1 MSCCQN
7 VWVPKYLVVIMSGC
21 QKGGCQNVLVSKCR
35 VPKCRRIA
43 VYARISLICCLRYS
57 WPNVVL
63 PVVGGFLM
71 DRVLG
76 IRFGTI
82 CFAFIICIGQGV
94 FALGGFMDR
103 LWVME
108 IGR

>member
-1 MSCCQN
+1 MSQN
-7 VWVPKYLVVIMSGC
+7 KTRRNIPGLTTYHVPTTVC
-21 QKGGCQNVLVSKCR
+21 RNVA
-35 VPKCRRIA
+35 P
-43 VYARISLICCLRYS
+43 RYS

-94 FALGGFMDR
+94 FALGGFTDR